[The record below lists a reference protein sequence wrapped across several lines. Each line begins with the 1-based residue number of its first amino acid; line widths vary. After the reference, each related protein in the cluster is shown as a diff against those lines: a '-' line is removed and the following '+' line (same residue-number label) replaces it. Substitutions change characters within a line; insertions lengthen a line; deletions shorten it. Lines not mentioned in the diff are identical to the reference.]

1 MCETGGALAGGVEL
15 SGRLLT
21 GGHGSVEREGGA
33 SSVLT
38 SSNLISLVEDV
49 SVFAL
54 I

>member
-21 GGHGSVEREGGA
+21 GGHGSVERES
-33 SSVLT
+33 SSVLA

>member
-1 MCETGGALAGGVEL
+1 MCDTGGALAGGVGF

-21 GGHGSVEREGGA
+21 GGHRSVEGKVRFDI
-33 SSVLT
+33 LQM
-38 SSNLISLVEDV
+38 EDV

>member
-1 MCETGGALAGGVEL
+1 MCETGGALAGGLEL

-21 GGHGSVEREGGA
+21 GGHGSVERGGES
-33 SSVLT
+33 SSVLA
-38 SSNLISLVEDV
+38 SSNLISLAEDV